1 MMSAYQE
8 QFFTVVL
15 VTTRTKATLTI
26 AEDPI
31 SKSPG
36 RVETGTPRKLAP
48 WLSGYPEIRMKL
60 FVKGQHVDISTHKH
74 WSMHLYDLG
83 RRHRKK
89 HLSKHVFLKTRNS
102 YRAKE
107 VR

>member
-1 MMSAYQE
+1 
-8 QFFTVVL
+8 
-15 VTTRTKATLTI
+15 
-26 AEDPI
+26 
-31 SKSPG
+31 
-36 RVETGTPRKLAP
+36 
-48 WLSGYPEIRMKL
+48 MKL